1 VFLIILLLILII
13 EIMKSFIVFLIAI
26 VVIGFVACSSKD
38 LSTVEVSVLYD
49 ITEKKSVVPN
59 IDEIIS
65 LYNFENKYNGGV
77 FKLIEITD
85 VSFNPVL
92 FAKIDA
98 ENRWLSNE
106 MDRDK
111 KIKGFKSRV
120 SEFIVKAGKD
130 SSGKDNS
137 SIYLPIAAELN
148 KLAGDKVNLR
158 RVLIVYSDL
167 MENTNELSFYKKE
180 DFELLNA
187 NPEKVKSYFEK
198 LLKLNSISGIEVYF
212 IYQPINNI
220 DDQDYRLVSGFYRKL
235 LESKGAKVN
244 ISANINL

>member
-1 VFLIILLLILII
+1 
-13 EIMKSFIVFLIAI
+13 MKSFIVFLIAI

-98 ENRWLSNE
+98 ELVLLLGN
-106 MDRDK
+106 K
-111 KIKGFKSRV
+111 KPMPTP
-120 SEFIVKAGKD
+120 SESCI
-130 SSGKDNS
+130 
-137 SIYLPIAAELN
+137 N
-148 KLAGDKVNLR
+148 KILA
-158 RVLIVYSDL
+158 
-167 MENTNELSFYKKE
+167 FAKE
-180 DFELLNA
+180 
-187 NPEKVKSYFEK
+187 
-198 LLKLNSISGIEVYF
+198 
-212 IYQPINNI
+212 
-220 DDQDYRLVSGFYRKL
+220 
-235 LESKGAKVN
+235 AK
-244 ISANINL
+244 